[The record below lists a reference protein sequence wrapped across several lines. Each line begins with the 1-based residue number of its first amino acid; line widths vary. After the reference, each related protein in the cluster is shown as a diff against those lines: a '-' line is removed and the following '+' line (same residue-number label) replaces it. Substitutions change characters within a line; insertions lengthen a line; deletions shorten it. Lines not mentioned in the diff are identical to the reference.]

1 MYYNSSGHNSKR
13 IAKNTIALYIRSF
26 ISMLLGLYSS
36 RLLLQILGVED
47 FGIYNAV
54 GGMVLLFS
62 FLCSSLSVSSQRYL
76 NYEMGKG
83 NPMGVNQVFC
93 MSVNVLFLLALL
105 MTILSE
111 IIGLYLLYN
120 YLSIPVER
128 IDTAFIVLQCSI
140 ISLFI
145 TIVSVPYNAMIIAM
159 EDMRSFAYIDILGAF
174 LKLLSICG
182 LWIIPFDHLITYS
195 VFIVVIQIILR
206 MIYAYVCRKKY
217 VESKYSWYWDRKLF
231 KGMVSF
237 GSWTTLSAISMVGR
251 QQGLVVL
258 YNAFYGVAINAAI
271 GIANQVNTALNTLV
285 NNFTTSFNPQ
295 ITKSYAANEWAYC
308 QKLHFSG
315 PKIAFFLIS
324 IASVPFFLFGDYI
337 LNLWLKNVPSYSLL
351 FVHLILIETLL
362 KSLSAT
368 SNTIVRATGKVKSY
382 ELILNSITFLF
393 MILSYVCFKYRFG
406 LVVPYLCLI
415 ISTFVGHLFATYRSC
430 EVIHIKWTIYVY
442 QVTCK
447 MLIPYGI
454 SLLILYNFTSKCT
467 TLGFFLAESLIC
479 MSLVAISEYLWG
491 FDSVE
496 RSFIKG
502 NVNRFKNKLLRK

>member
-174 LKLLSICG
+174 LKLLSI
-182 LWIIPFDHLITYS
+182 FVKIT
-195 VFIVVIQIILR
+195 
-206 MIYAYVCRKKY
+206 
-217 VESKYSWYWDRKLF
+217 
-231 KGMVSF
+231 
-237 GSWTTLSAISMVGR
+237 
-251 QQGLVVL
+251 
-258 YNAFYGVAINAAI
+258 
-271 GIANQVNTALNTLV
+271 GI
-285 NNFTTSFNPQ
+285 
-295 ITKSYAANEWAYC
+295 
-308 QKLHFSG
+308 
-315 PKIAFFLIS
+315 FL
-324 IASVPFFLFGDYI
+324 
-337 LNLWLKNVPSYSLL
+337 
-351 FVHLILIETLL
+351 
-362 KSLSAT
+362 
-368 SNTIVRATGKVKSY
+368 
-382 ELILNSITFLF
+382 
-393 MILSYVCFKYRFG
+393 
-406 LVVPYLCLI
+406 
-415 ISTFVGHLFATYRSC
+415 
-430 EVIHIKWTIYVY
+430 
-442 QVTCK
+442 
-447 MLIPYGI
+447 
-454 SLLILYNFTSKCT
+454 
-467 TLGFFLAESLIC
+467 
-479 MSLVAISEYLWG
+479 
-491 FDSVE
+491 
-496 RSFIKG
+496 
-502 NVNRFKNKLLRK
+502 